1 MRKRNSAS
9 QVKAVDT
16 GIARWAILVVA
27 GQSNAVGYDES
38 PVDAAE
44 FQSNPR
50 IKQLGYHTNNLEI
63 IDLGFCAQNFQD
75 MRSIQ
80 GGTKGIHY
88 HLAKKCLEFLPQD
101 VGVLVIPAAFGGTTA
116 CRPGSSVFNNSKGHF
131 DANTKKIT
139 TNTAAAHA
147 WGCAKDGSD
156 YTDPIRVII
165 ERVKYVNSKF
175 DSALL
180 GIVFCQGE
188 NTTIGSATGINTTAD
203 VCTTYTELV
212 EGIIAASIRNG
223 IKTFDGRNLSRRDI
237 YIYESTY
244 YWTSAANPNKITYDT
259 LSQYYQKML
268 PGNNYY
274 IPPKHSGVTN
284 ETNGTGATSSNRP
297 THFGNN
303 AFRDYIAP
311 AMAMAI
317 QKSFTL
323 HRSI

>member
-9 QVKAVDT
+9 QVKSVITDIT
-16 GIARWAILVVA
+16 KWAIIVVA

-38 PVDAAE
+38 PVDASE

-75 MRSIQ
+75 MRGVQ

-88 HLAKKCLEFLPQD
+88 HLARRCLDFLPPD
-101 VGVLVIPAAFGGTTA
+101 VGVLIIPAAFGGTSA
-116 CRPGSSVFNNSKGHF
+116 CKVGSSLFNSSKGHF
-131 DANTKKIT
+131 DSNTKKIT
-139 TNTAAAHA
+139 TNAANNHA
-147 WGCAKDGSD
+147 WGAAKDGSD

-188 NTTIGSATGINTTAD
+188 HTTVGSSTGINTTAD
-203 VCTTYTELV
+203 VCTVYTELV

-223 IKTFDGRNLSRRDI
+223 IKMFDGRNVSRRDI

-244 YWTSAANPNKITYDT
+244 YWSSSSNPNQITYNT

-284 ETNGTGATSSNRP
+284 ETNGTGITSSNRP

-323 HRSI
+323 HRSV